1 MSNATDPSLEATLD
15 RLAKETSGET
25 LSVRDLVA
33 AFRRR
38 GFGPVILVLALVCML
53 PTGAIPGVA
62 SGSALLIL
70 SLAIQIV
77 FGRRFPWLPGP
88 VANLS
93 LERDTVLKALEVAR
107 PTARRID
114 RALATRLTVF
124 THPVAN
130 SVVGICIGV
139 LAVAIVPLQVIP
151 FAAALPALI
160 IAVFALGITARDGAL
175 TLLGFAAT
183 SALAIAGWWLDAW

>member
-1 MSNATDPSLEATLD
+1 MSNAPDPSLEATLD
-15 RLAKETSGET
+15 SLAIETSGET

-38 GFGPVILVLALVCML
+38 GFGPVILILALICML

-70 SLAIQIV
+70 SLALQIV
-77 FGRRFPWLPGP
+77 FGRRFPWIPGP
-88 VANLS
+88 VADLS
-93 LERDTVLKALEVAR
+93 LKRDTVLRALEVAR

-114 RALATRLTVF
+114 RTLATRLTIF

-139 LAVAIVPLQVIP
+139 LALSIIPLQAIP

-175 TLLGFAAT
+175 TLLGLAAT
-183 SALAIAGWWLDAW
+183 SAVAVAGWWLNVW